1 MVLSFI
7 PQVKETIKDYYCTWT
22 DMHTWKSEVQ
32 MQKPAALFG
41 MVSHQTDFTE
51 LTFSMF
57 SSKTDICPKRVS
69 SDGGIPN
76 PASIQMRCGSE
87 DLKLHAH
94 HTSKLHCF
102 TMSPGDDGSNCV
114 SRLLSACDRARGWF
128 FDLHFDSGTCC
139 SWPCACLLHQRKIRS
154 MAALIAVLKADVR
167 APASRSGT
175 LQDG

>member
-1 MVLSFI
+1 MFYCVIAKGLFALCLSCCFKVIWELACKSLFLQFKLKFMVLSFF
-7 PQVKETIKDYYCTWT
+7 PQVKETIKDYYYTWT

-69 SDGGIPN
+69 SDGGGSN

-102 TMSPGDDGSNCV
+102 TMSPGDGMWAYFIVFYRYFLKN
-114 SRLLSACDRARGWF
+114 GI
-128 FDLHFDSGTCC
+128 G
-139 SWPCACLLHQRKIRS
+139 
-154 MAALIAVLKADVR
+154 IAVLICMD
-167 APASRSGT
+167 
-175 LQDG
+175 

>member
-1 MVLSFI
+1 MVIKKYCLYAYRVASESSESCKRLFF
-7 PQVKETIKDYYCTWT
+7 QVKLKFIILHPAGTRSVKDCYCTGT

-32 MQKPAALFG
+32 MQKSAALIG

-57 SSKTDICPKRVS
+57 SSKTDICPKRVPA
-69 SDGGIPN
+69 DGCGSN

-102 TMSPGDDGSNCV
+102 TMSPGEGMYLRTFV
-114 SRLLSACDRARGWF
+114 FTGVF
-128 FDLHFDSGTCC
+128 FLTSFFFFGILPS
-139 SWPCACLLHQRKIRS
+139 
-154 MAALIAVLKADVR
+154 
-167 APASRSGT
+167 
-175 LQDG
+175 

>member
-1 MVLSFI
+1 
-7 PQVKETIKDYYCTWT
+7 
-22 DMHTWKSEVQ
+22 MHTWKSEVQ
-32 MQKPAALFG
+32 MQKPASLFG

-69 SDGGIPN
+69 SDGCSESN

-102 TMSPGDDGSNCV
+102 TMSPGDGMY
-114 SRLLSACDRARGWF
+114 LRAY
-128 FDLHFDSGTCC
+128 
-139 SWPCACLLHQRKIRS
+139 
-154 MAALIAVLKADVR
+154 LIDFY
-167 APASRSGT
+167 GYF
-175 LQDG
+175 

>member
-1 MVLSFI
+1 MFLQFKLKFMVLSFI

-102 TMSPGDDGSNCV
+102 TMSPGDGMWAYFIDFYAFLFFYFYF
-114 SRLLSACDRARGWF
+114 LLG
-128 FDLHFDSGTCC
+128 LHS
-139 SWPCACLLHQRKIRS
+139 
-154 MAALIAVLKADVR
+154 
-167 APASRSGT
+167 
-175 LQDG
+175 